1 MGTDNIKYIG
11 INLLTNLLTSPRSAK
26 KLSNHRIF
34 PKIISYLRHQHHV
47 IYILT
52 QHIRQE
58 SYHCLVTVLQHLP
71 SEEIGILLQHFKIL
85 PVAIHQLTQINYS
98 NITIEE
104 YIITMLKIYVQAN
117 SKSNSSFNS
126 AVVLLENNYGLG

>member
-1 MGTDNIKYIG
+1 M
-11 INLLTNLLTSPRSAK
+11 
-26 KLSNHRIF
+26 
-34 PKIISYLRHQHHV
+34 
-47 IYILT
+47 
-52 QHIRQE
+52 
-58 SYHCLVTVLQHLP
+58 TVLQHLP

-126 AVVLLENNYGLG
+126 AVDLLENNYGLG